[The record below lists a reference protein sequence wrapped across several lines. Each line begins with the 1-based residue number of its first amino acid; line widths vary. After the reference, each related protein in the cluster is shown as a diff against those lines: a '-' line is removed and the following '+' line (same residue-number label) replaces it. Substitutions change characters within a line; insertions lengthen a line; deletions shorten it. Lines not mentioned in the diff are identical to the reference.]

1 MEEDP
6 IQVHCRIKPSPTAG
20 LLRVDHSSGAVWADS
35 THSCRFH
42 HVFGPEASQR
52 HVFEQTALP
61 LLESVCKG
69 FNATLLAYGQTG
81 SGKTH
86 TICGDLVGDNQ
97 GIIPR
102 VANYLLEQLD
112 QNKLDQV
119 QFSVLEVYLGEL
131 YDLSSRTQNVSKLT
145 IRERPNG
152 ETFVQNL
159 RTFSLV
165 DFDDFVKRFQM
176 ASEIRK
182 VASTRQNDR
191 STRSHLIA
199 TFRVQVSPVFQHSEG
214 YHTPRL
220 VC

>member
-1 MEEDP
+1 ML
-6 IQVHCRIKPSPTAG
+6 S
-20 LLRVDHSSGAVWADS
+20 
-35 THSCRFH
+35 
-42 HVFGPEASQR
+42 
-52 HVFEQTALP
+52 LP
-61 LLESVCKG
+61 AWV
-69 FNATLLAYGQTG
+69 YQ
-81 SGKTH
+81 
-86 TICGDLVGDNQ
+86 
-97 GIIPR
+97 
-102 VANYLLEQLD
+102 YLLEQLD

>member
-1 MEEDP
+1 ML
-6 IQVHCRIKPSPTAG
+6 S
-20 LLRVDHSSGAVWADS
+20 
-35 THSCRFH
+35 
-42 HVFGPEASQR
+42 
-52 HVFEQTALP
+52 LP
-61 LLESVCKG
+61 AWV
-69 FNATLLAYGQTG
+69 YQ
-81 SGKTH
+81 
-86 TICGDLVGDNQ
+86 
-97 GIIPR
+97 
-102 VANYLLEQLD
+102 YLLEQLD

-199 TFRVQVSPVFQHSEG
+199 TFRVQVSLDTIHLGWSAKFSPG
-214 YHTPRL
+214 CY
-220 VC
+220 